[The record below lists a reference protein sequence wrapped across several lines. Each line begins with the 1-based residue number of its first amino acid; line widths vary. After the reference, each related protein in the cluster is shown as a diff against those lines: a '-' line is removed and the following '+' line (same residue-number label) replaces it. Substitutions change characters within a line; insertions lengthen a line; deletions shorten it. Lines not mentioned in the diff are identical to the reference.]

1 MDSYRSMLRDLSSCY
16 KRTWKRDRKGEYY
29 NCCSLSGKEE
39 RSLRMLPLRS
49 NLDVWMPKNFHSF
62 SRTLSQL
69 LCDSTDPVGAL
80 DRWSVKRRKRFW
92 QTLLLLSS
100 CCFSAAVYSRP
111 AATLRFSSLAPF
123 LTRFYYLTFPLFLL
137 SSSHVHI
144 FLLRHSYET
153 QGPCGRSREL
163 SVNIFAATWGKS
175 LPFRN
180 VNIAILRLQ

>member
-1 MDSYRSMLRDLSSCY
+1 MVGGER
-16 KRTWKRDRKGEYY
+16 KRI
-29 NCCSLSGKEE
+29 
-39 RSLRMLPLRS
+39 LRMLPLRS

-62 SRTLSQL
+62 SQSQF
-69 LCDSTDPVGAL
+69 CSASTDPVVGAL

-163 SVNIFAATWGKS
+163 SVNIFAAT
-175 LPFRN
+175 
-180 VNIAILRLQ
+180 